1 MAEIRNLNSYNKIAG
16 FNITNADPIDSR
28 TYVNDISHI
37 YINENWTKVKPY
49 PGLIVSD
56 PNGNVRICIN
66 SDYTKETSWKRI
78 GDNNASA
85 ITEGILSIDRLTT
98 GTTNAYGITK
108 LYSGTDSTAENLAAT
123 PKAIKTV
130 YDKSQSAYNL
140 ALNAVQKEEYN
151 SDQGVVAAALN
162 NVAATT
168 VQGIDGLTGSGLIG
182 DGNIT
187 ISHYTPERATGTTS
201 NVTLN
206 GSTTFQVPSYGFDT
220 YGHVTG
226 ATGITYSLPLATTAQ
241 NGLMSS
247 LHVSNIG
254 RVMSSYES
262 ASTAYLLGTK
272 TSGNTV
278 SVAIKSSIYMS
289 GNTIHGATGYYQDSD
304 ERLKIFHGEVD
315 VDLEKLSQLPKA
327 YFTWESD
334 ECDAMQIGTSAQ
346 KVRELYPEIVSEDE
360 NGKLSVDYSKLSVI
374 ALKGVEKLYDEIKMI
389 KNHLGL

>member
-37 YINENWTKVKPY
+37 YKNENWTKVKPY

-78 GDNNASA
+78 GDNNASG

-140 ALNAVQKEEYN
+140 ALNAVPKEEYD
-151 SDQGVVAAALN
+151 SDQEGVAAALN
-162 NVAATT
+162 NVATTT

-187 ISHYTPERATGTTS
+187 ISHYIPERATGTTG

-206 GSTTFQVPSYGFDT
+206 GFTTFQIPSYGFDT

-226 ATGITYSLPLATTAQ
+226 ATGITYSLPIASTAQ
-241 NGLMSS
+241 TGLMSS
-247 LHVSNIG
+247 LYVSNIG
-254 RVMSSYES
+254 KLMSSYDS
-262 ASTAYLLGTK
+262 ASTVYLLGSNV
-272 TSGNTV
+272 SGTGI
-278 SVAIKSSIYMS
+278 SLGYKSSIYMS
-289 GNTIHGATGYYQDSD
+289 GNTIHGAIGYYQDSD
-304 ERLKIFHGEVD
+304 ERLKTFHGDVEVD
-315 VDLEKLSQLPKA
+315 FEKLLKLPKA
-327 YFTWESD
+327 YFTWNNGNEN
-334 ECDAMQIGTSAQ
+334 MQMGTSAQ
-346 KVRELYPEIVSEDE
+346 KVRELYPELVSEDD

-374 ALKGVEKLYDEIKMI
+374 ALKGLDILYSEIQMI
-389 KNHLGL
+389 KKHLNL